1 MKVNMNQNL
10 DKKPESKKSKVK
22 TKSPAPVKDTSD
34 SGNVYAESLKMYKD
48 KWKKQGFGNGI
59 FRKNKFWIGLIV
71 VLFFVFIS
79 VNSNATSTKTQLTVK
94 LKRMTTETSNLN
106 TAIEKVKADL
116 EEQARIDAIKM
127 TEEEEEL
134 AMNDAKVQGARVADL
149 QNRYRKYDV
158 GDQEFSDI
166 KKSLAACFGKDAE
179 KGQTEWYIITK
190 NEDGK
195 WNGIPGTWEFVSN
208 ASFKGTISD
217 VLWLCYA
224 DDDHS
229 LLAYCTAKYDATTK
243 LFTKVNW
250 KMTRYAASNIGT
262 DEDIANAGHISSI
275 MDSFDDLIDQ
285 GIGGNTPSAD
295 KDFDEETI
303 NNNNDAYNTRSDY
316 ENAVSHGEVK
326 GEEYNPNYNIGL
338 NNSDEQKSEIESEIE
353 SETET
358 ESESKSEQ
366 KSESSSNAE

>member
-1 MKVNMNQNL
+1 MKVNMNQKP
-10 DKKPESKKSKVK
+10 DKKPESKKSKAKPK
-22 TKSPAPVKDTSD
+22 TSVSSNETSD
-34 SGNVYAESLKMYKD
+34 SSGNVYAESLKMYRD
-48 KWKKQGFGNGI
+48 KWKAQGFGKGI
-59 FRKNKFWIGLIV
+59 FRQNKFWIGLII
-71 VLFFVFIS
+71 VLFLVFLS
-79 VNSNATSTKTQLTVK
+79 VNSNATSTRTQLTVK
-94 LKRMTTETSNLN
+94 LKRITTETGNLN

-134 AMNDAKVQGARVADL
+134 AMNDAKVQGVRVADL

-158 GDQEFSDI
+158 SDPEFSDI
-166 KKSLAACFGKDAE
+166 KKSLSACFGKDAE

-190 NEDGK
+190 DENGK

-208 ASFKGTISD
+208 ASFKGTTSD

-224 DDDHS
+224 DEDHS

-250 KMTRYAASNIGT
+250 EMTRYAASQIGT
-262 DEDIANAGHISSI
+262 DDDSINTGHITSLP
-275 MDSFDDLIDQ
+275 DSFKELAEQ
-285 GIGGNTPSAD
+285 GLGSNTPSAD
-295 KDFDEETI
+295 EEFDENTI
-303 NNNNDAYNTRSDY
+303 NSNNELYDNRNDFKND
-316 ENAVSHGEVK
+316 VSHGDVE

-338 NNSDEQKSEIESEIE
+338 NKSNEQKSETESETETESESEIE

-358 ESESKSEQ
+358 ESESE
-366 KSESSSNAE
+366 